1 MNTKIQNL
9 SKALEIGQ
17 QVEDPAKVKN
27 NAILVNIVV
36 PIVTTAVVIANNY
49 GLSVPMIPNEIIIS
63 VGTALFSI
71 YNIIAQMISSAKV
84 GIKSRG

>member
-36 PIVTTAVVIANNY
+36 PIVTTAVVIANSF
-49 GLSVPMIPNEIIIS
+49 GVPIPPIPAEIIVA
-63 VGTALFSI
+63 VGTAIFSAF
-71 YNIIAQMISSAKV
+71 NIIAQVISSDKV
-84 GIKSRG
+84 GMKSSG